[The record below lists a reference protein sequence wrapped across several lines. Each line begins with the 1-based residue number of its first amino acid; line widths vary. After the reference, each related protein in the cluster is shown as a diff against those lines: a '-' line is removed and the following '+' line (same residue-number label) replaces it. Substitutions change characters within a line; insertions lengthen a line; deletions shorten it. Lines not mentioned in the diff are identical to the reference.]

1 MGKAWKVLR
10 LVLNQNTN
18 NRNPS
23 TFKIDDETVTDPC
36 IISNEFNKY
45 FVEIGPKLAE
55 NLNTPID
62 PLSYL
67 DRNCNSIFLPEISEN
82 ETLRAINS
90 LKNASAGWDQI
101 PTFIAKRSI
110 QHYLKPLTYLINKSI
125 HQGICPDEL
134 KVAKVFPVYKSGDK
148 TNISN
153 YRPSQKSL
161 KKLYITMLLISL
173 ILIIY
178 YPNSNLAFE
187 KIIVQIMRS

>member
-1 MGKAWKVLR
+1 MWQKYEKNPTTENKNNYLQFRNKSTGLLRKSERTYLEGQLDLYHNDMGKAWKVLR
-10 LVLNQNTN
+10 SVLNQNTN

-55 NLNTPID
+55 NLNTPVD

-82 ETLRAINS
+82 KTLRAINS

-101 PTFIAKRSI
+101 PTFIVKKSI

-125 HQGICPDEL
+125 HQGICPDE
-134 KVAKVFPVYKSGDK
+134 
-148 TNISN
+148 
-153 YRPSQKSL
+153 
-161 KKLYITMLLISL
+161 
-173 ILIIY
+173 
-178 YPNSNLAFE
+178 
-187 KIIVQIMRS
+187 

>member
-1 MGKAWKVLR
+1 MLR
-10 LVLNQNTN
+10 SVLNQNTN

-55 NLNTPID
+55 NLITPVD

-67 DRNCNSIFLPEISEN
+67 DRNCNSIFLLEISEN

-125 HQGICPDEL
+125 IQAY
-134 KVAKVFPVYKSGDK
+134 VQ
-148 TNISN
+148 TN
-153 YRPSQKSL
+153 
-161 KKLYITMLLISL
+161 
-173 ILIIY
+173 
-178 YPNSNLAFE
+178 
-187 KIIVQIMRS
+187 